1 MDIVS
6 AMSIFATVW
15 FGLWVIPAAVID
27 PQTRRFANA
36 VNPRTV
42 TYLIILLVMNMAVI
56 LPESPLSAATVF
68 KVLVLSLLPF
78 CSAYLMV
85 RYYHSTVR

>member
-1 MDIVS
+1 M
-6 AMSIFATVW
+6 
-15 FGLWVIPAAVID
+15 
-27 PQTRRFANA
+27 
-36 VNPRTV
+36 

-56 LPESPLSAATVF
+56 LPESPLSAATVI
-68 KVLVLSLLPF
+68 KVLLLSLLPF